1 MKEMLLIIKK
11 ELVRV
16 FTDRRMLASLIFPG
30 LLIFILYAIM
40 GNVMKNVS
48 SVDDDYSYQVYAIY
62 EDCSQ
67 DGIKFAQDL
76 LKNYNITYLNAS
88 NKTVTEIKEEIRN
101 KEIDLL
107 VIYKHDLMD
116 LEAKPEVSLYYNSV
130 KVESNAIYQNVLMT
144 ISAYESANLE
154 DLIKI
159 NTAEDTYD
167 LASLD
172 EINGSLYAMLLPM
185 LLIIFAFSGVMGI
198 VPDSIAGEKER
209 GSMATLLV
217 TPVKR
222 HNLALGKLISVS
234 IISLVS
240 AVSSFLGTILSLPF
254 LGSSQMSSI
263 SFSNLNY
270 GFLDYLYILL
280 IIITMILL
288 FVGMLSIVSAVAKS
302 VKEANSYSTPIMIVV
317 LVIAIISMFNA
328 RGGDSSISLYF
339 IPVYNCALSLSNILA
354 YNVNLIGILITIISN
369 IVYTVLL
376 AVVIARLF
384 NSERV
389 MFRN

>member
-172 EINGSLYAMLLPM
+172 EVNGSLYAMLLPM

-209 GSMATLLV
+209 GTMATLLV

-254 LGSSQMSSI
+254 LGSRQMSSI

>member
-172 EINGSLYAMLLPM
+172 EVNGSLYAMLLPM

-209 GSMATLLV
+209 GTMATLLV

-270 GFLDYLYILL
+270 SPLDYLYILL

>member
-172 EINGSLYAMLLPM
+172 EVNGSLYAMLLPM

-209 GSMATLLV
+209 GTMATLLV

>member
-88 NKTVTEIKEEIRN
+88 NKTVTEIKEEIKN

-209 GSMATLLV
+209 GTMATLLV

-384 NSERV
+384 NSERI

>member
-76 LKNYNITYLNAS
+76 LKDYNITYLNA
-88 NKTVTEIKEEIRN
+88 NEKTIEEIKEEIGN
-101 KEIDLL
+101 KEVDLL

-116 LEAKPEVSLYYNSV
+116 LETKPEVSLYYNSV
-130 KVESNAIYQNVLMT
+130 KVESSAIYQNVLMT

-172 EINGSLYAMLLPM
+172 EVNGSLYAMLLPM

-209 GSMATLLV
+209 GTMATLLV

-254 LGSSQMSSI
+254 LGSNQMSSI

-270 GFLDYLYILL
+270 GPLDYLYILL

-339 IPVYNCALSLSNILA
+339 IPVYNCALALSNILA
-354 YNVNLIGILITIISN
+354 YNVNIIGILITIISN

>member
-76 LKNYNITYLNAS
+76 LKDYNITYLNA
-88 NKTVTEIKEEIRN
+88 NEKTVTEIKEEIRN
-101 KEIDLL
+101 KEVDLL

-116 LEAKPEVSLYYNSV
+116 LETKPEVSLYYNSV
-130 KVESNAIYQNVLMT
+130 KVESSAIYQNVLMT

-172 EINGSLYAMLLPM
+172 EVNGSLYAMLLPM

-209 GSMATLLV
+209 GTMATLLV

-254 LGSSQMSSI
+254 LGSNQMSSI

-270 GFLDYLYILL
+270 GPLDYLYILL

-339 IPVYNCALSLSNILA
+339 IPVYNCALALSNILA
-354 YNVNLIGILITIISN
+354 YNVNIIGILITIISN

>member
-88 NKTVTEIKEEIRN
+88 NKTVTEIKE
-101 KEIDLL
+101 
-107 VIYKHDLMD
+107 HDLMD
-116 LEAKPEVSLYYNSV
+116 LEAKPEVSLYYTSV

-209 GSMATLLV
+209 GTMATLLV

>member
-209 GSMATLLV
+209 GTMATLLV

-270 GFLDYLYILL
+270 SPLDYLYILL

>member
-130 KVESNAIYQNVLMT
+130 KVESDAIYQNVLMT

-209 GSMATLLV
+209 GTMATLLV

-384 NSERV
+384 NSERI

>member
-88 NKTVTEIKEEIRN
+88 NKTVTEIKEEIKN

-209 GSMATLLV
+209 GTMATLLV

-339 IPVYNCALSLSNILA
+339 IPVYNCALALSNILA

-384 NSERV
+384 NSERI

>member
-209 GSMATLLV
+209 GTMATLLV

>member
-48 SVDDDYSYQVYAIY
+48 SVDDDYSYQVYSIY

-76 LKNYNITYLNAS
+76 LKDYNITYLNA
-88 NKTVTEIKEEIRN
+88 NQKTVTEIKEEIRN
-101 KEIDLL
+101 KEADLL

-116 LEAKPEVSLYYNSV
+116 LETKPEVSLYYNSV
-130 KVESNAIYQNVLMT
+130 KVESSAIYQNVLMT

-172 EINGSLYAMLLPM
+172 EVNGSLYAMLLPM

-209 GSMATLLV
+209 GTMATLLV

-254 LGSSQMSSI
+254 LGSNQMSSI

-270 GFLDYLYILL
+270 GPLDYLYILL

-302 VKEANSYSTPIMIVV
+302 VKEANSYSTPIMVVV

-339 IPVYNCALSLSNILA
+339 IPVYNCALALSNILS
-354 YNVNLIGILITIISN
+354 YNVNIIGILITIISN

>member
-209 GSMATLLV
+209 GTMATLLV

-240 AVSSFLGTILSLPF
+240 AVSNFLGTILSLPF

>member
-76 LKNYNITYLNAS
+76 LKDYNITYLNA
-88 NKTVTEIKEEIRN
+88 NEKTVTEIKEEIRN
-101 KEIDLL
+101 KEVDLL

-116 LEAKPEVSLYYNSV
+116 LETKPEVSLYYNSV
-130 KVESNAIYQNVLMT
+130 KVESSAIYQNVLMT

-172 EINGSLYAMLLPM
+172 EVNGSLYAMLLPM

-209 GSMATLLV
+209 GTMATLLV

-254 LGSSQMSSI
+254 LGSAQMSSI

-270 GFLDYLYILL
+270 GPLDYLYILL

-339 IPVYNCALSLSNILA
+339 IPVYNCALALSNILA
-354 YNVNLIGILITIISN
+354 YNVNIIGILITIISN

-389 MFRN
+389 MFRS

>member
-88 NKTVTEIKEEIRN
+88 NKTVTEIKEEIKN

-209 GSMATLLV
+209 GTMATLLV

>member
-76 LKNYNITYLNAS
+76 LKDYNITYLNA
-88 NKTVTEIKEEIRN
+88 NEKTIEEIKEEIRN
-101 KEIDLL
+101 KEVDLL

-116 LEAKPEVSLYYNSV
+116 LETKPEVSLYYNSV
-130 KVESNAIYQNVLMT
+130 KVESSAIYQNVLMT

-172 EINGSLYAMLLPM
+172 EVNGSLYAMLLPM

-209 GSMATLLV
+209 GTMATLLV

-254 LGSSQMSSI
+254 LGSNQMSSI

-270 GFLDYLYILL
+270 GPLDYLYILL

-339 IPVYNCALSLSNILA
+339 IPVYNCALALSNILA
-354 YNVNLIGILITIISN
+354 YNVNIIGILITIISN